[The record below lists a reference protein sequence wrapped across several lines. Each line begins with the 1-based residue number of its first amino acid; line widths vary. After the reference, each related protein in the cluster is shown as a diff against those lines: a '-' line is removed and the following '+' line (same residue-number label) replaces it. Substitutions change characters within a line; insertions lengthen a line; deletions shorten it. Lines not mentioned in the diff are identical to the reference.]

1 MAEVEVQRDGPIWT
15 VTVNRPEKRNAMTA
29 TMYAAITDAFRE
41 IEVDED
47 ARVGIV
53 TGAGERA
60 FSAGADLVGLHG
72 RQEGGE
78 TGWQPWRA
86 DRFDHGLECAK
97 PLIAAVNGYCLAG
110 GLELALA
117 CDIRVASPSAQFG
130 APEVRRAILHGY
142 GALRLPQM
150 IPASVAMEML
160 LTGDFIDAER
170 ALQVGLVSR
179 VVAAEQLLPTARAL
193 ADRIARNGPLAVRM
207 TKELAR
213 RGAETP
219 LADGLRLY
227 QEYNRVAHGSADAL
241 EGTRAFQEKRDPEFR
256 GR

>member
-1 MAEVEVQRDGPIWT
+1 
-15 VTVNRPEKRNAMTA
+15 MTA
-29 TMYAAITDAFRE
+29 TPRIYGDAGKAKAEKHNVFLASMDDEVIYGPELHRLGFAASVEDGLLSDYRVLVLAINERTVARE
-41 IEVDED
+41 FQRHLGDPDVALDD
-47 ARVGIV
+47 LGRVIGC
-53 TGAGERA
+53 
-60 FSAGADLVGLHG
+60 LNGLAKLD
-72 RQEGGE
+72 
-78 TGWQPWRA
+78 PA
-86 DRFDHGLECAK
+86 SDRFKED
-97 PLIAAVNGYCLAG
+97 P
-110 GLELALA
+110 
-117 CDIRVASPSAQFG
+117 
-130 APEVRRAILHGY
+130 APMRRAILHGY

>member
-1 MAEVEVQRDGPIWT
+1 MAEIEVVRDGPIWT
-15 VTVNRPEKRNAMTA
+15 VTLQRPEKLNAMTA
-29 TMYAAITDAFRE
+29 SMYAAISDAFRE
-41 IEVDED
+41 IEADGD

-72 RQEGGE
+72 RHEAGE
-78 TGWQPWRA
+78 TGWRPWRA

-117 CDIRVASPSAQFG
+117 CDIRVASTSAQFG
-130 APEVRRAILHGY
+130 APEVRWAILHGY

-150 IPASVAMEML
+150 IPSSVAMEML
-160 LTGDFIDAER
+160 LTGTSIDAAR
-170 ALQVGLVSR
+170 AHQVGLVSH
-179 VVAAEQLLPTARAL
+179 VVAPEQLLATARGVAE
-193 ADRIARNGPLAVRM
+193 RIARNGPLTVRM

-213 RGAETP
+213 RGAETL
-219 LADGLRLY
+219 LAEGLRLY
-227 QEYNRVAHGSADAL
+227 QEYRRIAHGSTDAL
-241 EGTRAFQEKRDPEFR
+241 EGTRAFREKRDPAFR
-256 GR
+256 GE